1 MRLEID
7 GRAVEVTARPGQCL
21 RTLLREAGELAVK
34 KGCDSGDCGACS
46 VLLDGEPVHSCL
58 IPAHRADGHH
68 VTTAA
73 GLGDADGSNQVQR
86 GFLEHAGFQCGFC
99 TAGMVV
105 TATGLVAARAAE
117 SRPAYVPGAAI
128 ETGPASP
135 GQAAVGAEGL
145 GSTAAAEGTGSTAAA
160 ERPDSTAAEGAG
172 QPAVP
177 DLGAEGHSS
186 QVLASAVADAELAE
200 LLKGNLCRCTG
211 YRAIA
216 DSCASLWT
224 TPTTTNATPD
234 PSGLAAAAR
243 RNTPRPRQGSGT
255 THPEHGSAPDDGA
268 GSPTRSSESADPAA
282 AAPGD
287 TRPRGRGMVSRN
299 PTPDSEADGDAA
311 RGGAAG
317 SVQSSGKPTETPRP
331 SMGTAGAGGPVENP
345 ASVAGPGADSYSEGE
360 PEQTTVSVG
369 DGPAV
374 GETALA
380 TAEARVEAGHGIGQ
394 VGDGVRAPAGP
405 QIVRGAEPFTLDVV
419 PGAGQQEPP
428 VAPWHLAVLTSPHP
442 HARIVSIDTAAAQN
456 VPGVRAV
463 FTHTNAPTI
472 AFSTARHELREDDPD
487 DTFVLDRTVR
497 FAGQRV
503 AAVVGDTV
511 AAARAGVRALRIEYQ
526 VLPAVFDPAEALADA
541 APKLHADKRTARI
554 ADPDRNVVAEIH
566 GGVGEFDVAVAQ
578 SAEVVRGVWHS
589 PRVQHVH
596 LETHG
601 GVGWLDDAGR
611 LVIRSSTQVPFLVRD
626 ELCHVF
632 GLERDRV
639 RVFAAR
645 VGGGFGA
652 KQEMLA
658 EDLIALA
665 VLRTGHPVQYEFTR
679 TDEFTS
685 ATCRHPMR
693 VEVTAAADASGVL
706 TALGVDVLADAGAYG
721 NHSAGVLFHAVGES
735 VAVYRC
741 ANKRVDA
748 KALYTN
754 NVPSGAFRGYGL
766 GQVIFGVE
774 SAIDELARRLG
785 IDPFEFR
792 RRNVVVPGDRFTGA
806 EVDESDLTFGSYG
819 LDQCLD
825 TAQRALRRGNGATA
839 PGPDWR
845 VGEGMAVAMIATVPP
860 RGHHADATAALCAD
874 GGYEIGVGTAEF
886 GNGTTTVHA
895 QLAATA
901 LATTAE
907 RIRIRQSDTDLVGH
921 DTGAFG
927 STGTMVAGKAT
938 YAAAL
943 ELHAMLLARAA
954 KVSGHPERDCVL
966 EAEGV
971 RCGADL
977 ITPELLLAD
986 GELRAHG
993 THAGTPRS
1001 VSFNVHAFR
1010 VAVRPSTGEVRVLQ
1024 SIQVADAG
1032 TVVNPVQLRGQVEG
1046 GVAQAIG
1053 TALYE
1058 DMRTDH
1064 GVVTTRTL
1072 RHYHIPQV
1080 ADLPRTEVYFA
1091 ETTDELGP
1099 LGAKSMSES
1108 PYNPVAP
1115 ALANAIRDAVGARP
1129 DRLPMTADRVW
1140 RLIQEGAAG

>member
-1 MRLEID
+1 MRLDID

-21 RTLLREAGELAVK
+21 RTLLREHGELAVK

-58 IPAHRADGHH
+58 IPAHRAADRA

-73 GLGDADGSNQVQR
+73 GLGDVDTPNPVQR
-86 GFLEHAGFQCGFC
+86 SFVENAAFQCGFC

-105 TATGLVAARAAE
+105 TASGLAAAR
-117 SRPAYVPGAAI
+117 SGTTVDNFPA
-128 ETGPASP
+128 
-135 GQAAVGAEGL
+135 Q
-145 GSTAAAEGTGSTAAA
+145 
-160 ERPDSTAAEGAG
+160 
-172 QPAVP
+172 
-177 DLGAEGHSS
+177 
-186 QVLASAVADAELAE
+186 AVADAERAE
-200 LLKGNLCRCTG
+200 LMKGNLCRCTG

-216 DSCASLWT
+216 DALAAPCASLCT
-224 TPTTTNATPD
+224 TAEDDSSHRRAEESSSLCTGKVHREATAD
-234 PSGLAAAAR
+234 R
-243 RNTPRPRQGSGT
+243 F
-255 THPEHGSAPDDGA
+255 DD
-268 GSPTRSSESADPAA
+268 SSS
-282 AAPGD
+282 
-287 TRPRGRGMVSRN
+287 
-299 PTPDSEADGDAA
+299 AA
-311 RGGAAG
+311 RGLADEVSKRAGMESSGAAPVPAMRRDDDPSEPSADAG
-317 SVQSSGKPTETPRP
+317 VRPESDEVPR
-331 SMGTAGAGGPVENP
+331 SDVPVD
-345 ASVAGPGADSYSEGE
+345 AAGPAAESYVTHGHPGRLAGE
-360 PEQTTVSVG
+360 VTTVSAEKGPDVG
-369 DGPAV
+369 ASAV
-374 GETALA
+374 T
-380 TAEARVEAGHGIGQ
+380 
-394 VGDGVRAPAGP
+394 GVRARVGGVMRRKYRAGQIGDAVGAPAGAR
-405 QIVRGAEPFTLDVV
+405 IVRGGEPFTMDVT
-419 PGAGQQEPP
+419 PGAGDRMPP
-428 VAPWHLAVLTSPHP
+428 VAPWHLAVLTSPHA
-442 HARIVSIDTAAAQN
+442 HARIVSIDAAAARA
-456 VPGVRAV
+456 VPGVHRV
-463 FTHTNAPTI
+463 LTHVDGPRT

-487 DTFVLDRTVR
+487 DTFVLDDTVR
-497 FAGQRV
+497 FVGQRV
-503 AAVVGDTV
+503 AAVVGETLH
-511 AAARAGVRALRIEYQ
+511 AARAGVRALRVEYE
-526 VLPAVFDPAEALADA
+526 VLPAVFEPEAALADG
-541 APKLHADKRTARI
+541 APLLHADKPDSARI
-554 ADPDRNVVAEIH
+554 ADAGRNLIAEIH
-566 GGVGEFDVAVAQ
+566 GGVGDFDAGIAR
-578 SAEVVRGVWHS
+578 AAKVVSGVWSS

-601 GVGWLDDAGR
+601 GIGWLDDAGR
-611 LVIRSSTQVPFLVRD
+611 LVLRTSTQVPFLVRD
-626 ELCHVF
+626 ELCHLF
-632 GLERDRV
+632 GLDRDRV
-639 RVFAAR
+639 RVFATR

-665 VLRTGHPVQYEFTR
+665 VLRTGHPVHYEFTR

-693 VEVTAAADASGVL
+693 VAVTAAADAAGIL
-706 TALGVDVLADAGAYG
+706 TALSVDVLADAGAYG
-721 NHSAGVLFHAVGES
+721 NHSAGVMFHSVGES

-741 ANKRVDA
+741 PNKRVDA
-748 KALYTN
+748 QAVYTN

-774 SAIDELARRLG
+774 SAIDELARELG
-785 IDPFEFR
+785 VDPFEFR

-806 EVDESDLTFGSYG
+806 EDDESDLTFGSYG

-825 TAQRALRRGNGATA
+825 TAQRALRRGNGVAA

-860 RGHHADATAALCAD
+860 RGHHADATASLLPD
-874 GGYEIGVGTAEF
+874 GRYEIGVGTAEF

-901 LATTAE
+901 LATVAE
-907 RIRIRQSDTDLVGH
+907 RIVIRQSDTDVVGH

-927 STGTMVAGKAT
+927 STGTMVAGKAS

-954 KVSGHPERDCVL
+954 KVSGHPERDCLL
-966 EAEGV
+966 EAGGV
-971 RCGADL
+971 RCGDEL
-977 ITPELLLAD
+977 ITAAQLLAD
-986 GELRAHG
+986 GELVAHG

-1010 VAVRPSTGEVRVLQ
+1010 VAVQPSTGAVRITQ

-1032 TVVNPVQLRGQVEG
+1032 TVLNPVQLRGQVEG
-1046 GVAQAIG
+1046 GVAQALG

-1058 DMRTDH
+1058 DMRTEA

-1072 RHYHIPQV
+1072 RHYHIPQF

-1091 ETTDELGP
+1091 ETSDELGP

-1115 ALANAIRDAVGARP
+1115 ALANAIRDAVGVRP

-1140 RLIQEGAAG
+1140 RAVKEGTAG

>member
-1 MRLEID
+1 MRLEVD
-7 GRAVEVTARPGQCL
+7 GRAVDAVARPGQCL
-21 RTLLREAGELAVK
+21 RTLLREQGELAVK

-58 IPAHRADGHH
+58 IPAHRATGRS

-73 GLGDADGSNQVQR
+73 GLAAEGPNAVQR
-86 GFLEHAGFQCGFC
+86 NVVEHAGFQCGFC
-99 TAGMVV
+99 TAGLVV
-105 TATGLVAARAAE
+105 TATGLAAAR
-117 SRPAYVPGAAI
+117 S
-128 ETGPASP
+128 
-135 GQAAVGAEGL
+135 
-145 GSTAAAEGTGSTAAA
+145 
-160 ERPDSTAAEGAG
+160 AG
-172 QPAVP
+172 
-177 DLGAEGHSS
+177 
-186 QVLASAVADAELAE
+186 ADARTAPSSAEAVTDLERAE

-216 DSCASLWT
+216 DALSPPCASVCTPDT
-224 TPTTTNATPD
+224 TP
-234 PSGLAAAAR
+234 G
-243 RNTPRPRQGSGT
+243 Q
-255 THPEHGSAPDDGA
+255 
-268 GSPTRSSESADPAA
+268 
-282 AAPGD
+282 
-287 TRPRGRGMVSRN
+287 
-299 PTPDSEADGDAA
+299 
-311 RGGAAG
+311 
-317 SVQSSGKPTETPRP
+317 
-331 SMGTAGAGGPVENP
+331 
-345 ASVAGPGADSYSEGE
+345 
-360 PEQTTVSVG
+360 
-369 DGPAV
+369 
-374 GETALA
+374 
-380 TAEARVEAGHGIGQ
+380 AGH
-394 VGDGVRAPAGP
+394 GVRAPAGER
-405 QIVRGAEPFTLDVV
+405 IVRGGEAYTLDVV
-419 PGAGQQEPP
+419 PGAGEQDPP
-428 VAPWHLAVLTSPHP
+428 VEPWHVAVLSSPHA
-442 HARIVSIDTAAAQN
+442 HARIVSIEDDAARA

-463 FTHTNAPTI
+463 LTFADAPAT
-472 AFSTARHELREDDPD
+472 AFSTARHELRTDDPD

-497 FAGQRV
+497 FVGQRV
-503 AAVVGDTV
+503 AAVVGETLD
-511 AAARAGVRALRIEYQ
+511 AARAGVRALRVEYE
-526 VLPAVFDPAEALADA
+526 VLPAVFEPAEALADD
-541 APKLHADKRTARI
+541 APKLHADKPESARI
-554 ADPDRNVVAEIH
+554 ADPCRNLIAEIH
-566 GGVGEFDVAVAQ
+566 GGVGDVDRAI
-578 SAEVVRGVWHS
+578 AEAAKVVRGVWHS

-601 GVGWLDDAGR
+601 GIGWLDDAGR
-611 LVIRSSTQVPFLVRD
+611 LVLRSSTQVPFLVRD

-632 GLERDRV
+632 GLARDRV
-639 RVFAAR
+639 RVFATR

-693 VEVTAAADASGVL
+693 VAVTAAADDAGLL
-706 TALGVDVLADAGAYG
+706 TALAVDVLSDAGAYG
-721 NHSAGVLFHAVGES
+721 NHSAGVMFHSVGES

-741 ANKRVDA
+741 PNKRVDA
-748 KALYTN
+748 QAVYTN
-754 NVPSGAFRGYGL
+754 NIPSGAFRGYGL

-774 SAIDELARRLG
+774 SAIDELARELG

-825 TAQRALRRGNGATA
+825 IAQRALRRGNGTAA

-860 RGHHADATAALCAD
+860 RGHHADATARLLAD
-874 GGYEIGVGTAEF
+874 GRYEIGTGTAEF

-907 RIRIRQSDTDLVGH
+907 RIVIRQSDTDVVGH

-927 STGTMVAGKAT
+927 STGTMVAGKAS

-943 ELHAMLLARAA
+943 ELRAMLLARAA
-954 KVSGHPERDCVL
+954 KVSGHPERECVL
-966 EAEGV
+966 EDGGV
-971 RCGADL
+971 RCGDDL
-977 ITPELLLAD
+977 LTATRLLAD
-986 GELRAHG
+986 GDLIAHG

-1010 VAVRPSTGEVRVLQ
+1010 VAVQPTTGIVRILQ

-1032 TVVNPVQLRGQVEG
+1032 TVLNPVQLRGQVEG
-1046 GVAQAIG
+1046 GVAQALG

-1058 DMRTDH
+1058 DMRTDR

-1072 RHYHIPQV
+1072 RHYHIPQF

-1091 ETTDELGP
+1091 ETSDALGP

-1140 RLIQEGAAG
+1140 RLVEEGTAG

>member
-1 MRLEID
+1 MKLGID
-7 GRAVEVTARPGQCL
+7 GRVVEVTPRPGQCL
-21 RTLLREAGELAVK
+21 RTLLREHGTLAVK

-58 IPAHRADGHH
+58 IPAHRAADRA

-73 GLGDADGSNQVQR
+73 GLSEADDPNPVQR
-86 GFLEHAGFQCGFC
+86 SFVENAGFQCGFC

-105 TATGLVAARAAE
+105 TASGLAAARPDTAVDNL
-117 SRPAYVPGAAI
+117 PAQEV
-128 ETGPASP
+128 TD
-135 GQAAVGAEGL
+135 
-145 GSTAAAEGTGSTAAA
+145 A
-160 ERPDSTAAEGAG
+160 ER
-172 QPAVP
+172 
-177 DLGAEGHSS
+177 
-186 QVLASAVADAELAE
+186 AE

-216 DSCASLWT
+216 DALSTPCASLC
-224 TPTTTNATPD
+224 TTTEA
-234 PSGLAAAAR
+234 SC
-243 RNTPRPRQGSGT
+243 GT
-255 THPEHGSAPDDGA
+255 TRSDVGDGEVIVDDLSTTTATAPVRSVEVGSATARSVEPASASTAEDARSA
-268 GSPTRSSESADPAA
+268 GDTMTGSTRSVVASG
-282 AAPGD
+282 PG
-287 TRPRGRGMVSRN
+287 V
-299 PTPDSEADGDAA
+299 
-311 RGGAAG
+311 
-317 SVQSSGKPTETPRP
+317 
-331 SMGTAGAGGPVENP
+331 AGGRLP
-345 ASVAGPGADSYSEGE
+345 EGV
-360 PEQTTVSVG
+360 TTVSAESVVAE
-369 DGPAV
+369 GPGVDSYVAGERLV
-374 GETALA
+374 GEVT
-380 TAEARVEAGHGIGQ
+380 TVSAEEGPEVGPDAVSGAQARVGGVMRRKYRAGQI
-394 VGDGVRAPAGP
+394 GDGVRAPAGAR
-405 QIVRGAEPFTLDVV
+405 IVRGAEAFTMDVV
-419 PGAGQQEPP
+419 AGAGDRMPP
-428 VAPWHLAVLTSPHP
+428 IAPWHLAVLTSPHA
-442 HARIVSIDTAAAQN
+442 HARIVSIDAVAARA
-456 VPGVRAV
+456 VPGVHIV
-463 FTHTNAPTI
+463 LTHVDGPRT

-497 FAGQRV
+497 FVGQRV
-503 AAVVGDTV
+503 AAVVGETLD
-511 AAARAGVRALRIEYQ
+511 AARAGVRALRVEYE
-526 VLPAVFDPAEALADA
+526 VLPAVFEPEAALAED
-541 APKLHADKRTARI
+541 APKLHADKPDSARI
-554 ADPDRNVVAEIH
+554 ADAQRNLIAEIH
-566 GGVGEFDVAVAQ
+566 GGVGDFDAGVAA
-578 SAEVVRGVWHS
+578 AAKVVSGVWNS

-601 GVGWLDDAGR
+601 GIGWLDDAGR
-611 LVIRSSTQVPFLVRD
+611 LVVRSSSQVPFLVRD

-632 GLERDRV
+632 GLDRDRV
-639 RVFAAR
+639 RVFATR

-693 VEVTAAADASGVL
+693 VAVTAAADAAGLL
-706 TALGVDVLADAGAYG
+706 TALSVDVLADAGAYG
-721 NHSAGVLFHAVGES
+721 NHSAGVMFHSVGES

-748 KALYTN
+748 QSVYTN
-754 NVPSGAFRGYGL
+754 NIPSGAFRGYGL

-774 SAIDELARRLG
+774 SAIDELARELG

-792 RRNVVVPGDRFTGA
+792 RRNVVIPGDQFTGA
-806 EVDESDLTFGSYG
+806 EIDESDLTFGSYG

-825 TAQRALRRGNGATA
+825 TAQQALRRGNGVTA
-839 PGPDWR
+839 PAPDWR

-860 RGHHADATAALCAD
+860 RGHHADATARLLPD
-874 GGYEIGVGTAEF
+874 GRYEIGVGTAEF

-901 LATTAE
+901 LATAAE
-907 RIRIRQSDTDLVGH
+907 RIVIRQSDTDVVGH

-927 STGTMVAGKAT
+927 STGTMVAGKAS

-966 EAEGV
+966 EAGGV
-971 RCGADL
+971 RCGDEL
-977 ITPELLLAD
+977 ITAAQLLAD
-986 GELRAHG
+986 GELVAHG

-1010 VAVRPSTGEVRVLQ
+1010 VAVQPSTGAVRILQ

-1032 TVVNPVQLRGQVEG
+1032 TVLNPVQLRGQVEG

-1058 DMRTDH
+1058 DMRSDN
-1064 GVVTTRTL
+1064 GVVTTKTL
-1072 RHYHIPQV
+1072 RHYHIPQF

-1091 ETTDELGP
+1091 ETSDELGP

-1140 RLIQEGAAG
+1140 RSIQEGTAG

>member
-1 MRLEID
+1 MRLDIN
-7 GRAVEVTARPGQCL
+7 GHAAEVTARPGQCL
-21 RTLLREAGELAVK
+21 RTLLREHGELAVK

-58 IPAHRADGHH
+58 IPAHRAADRA

-73 GLGDADGSNQVQR
+73 GLSDADSPSPVQR
-86 GFLEHAGFQCGFC
+86 SFVENAGFQCGFC

-105 TATGLVAARAAE
+105 TASGLAAARPDTAVDNL
-117 SRPAYVPGAAI
+117 PAH
-128 ETGPASP
+128 
-135 GQAAVGAEGL
+135 AV
-145 GSTAAAEGTGSTAAA
+145 TDA
-160 ERPDSTAAEGAG
+160 ER
-172 QPAVP
+172 
-177 DLGAEGHSS
+177 
-186 QVLASAVADAELAE
+186 AELM
-200 LLKGNLCRCTG
+200 KGNLCRCTG

-216 DSCASLWT
+216 DALAAPCASLC
-224 TPTTTNATPD
+224 TTTESDSTPHR
-234 PSGLAAAAR
+234 SE
-243 RNTPRPRQGSGT
+243 GSGSLCT
-255 THPEHGSAPDDGA
+255 GCEPTAGDSSSDTPSVGDEVARSA
-268 GSPTRSSESADPAA
+268 ES
-282 AAPGD
+282 
-287 TRPRGRGMVSRN
+287 VS
-299 PTPDSEADGDAA
+299 
-311 RGGAAG
+311 AAG
-317 SVQSSGKPTETPRP
+317 PAVESYVTHGHPGRL
-331 SMGTAGAGGPVENP
+331 AGEV
-345 ASVAGPGADSYSEGE
+345 
-360 PEQTTVSVG
+360 TTVSAEE
-369 DGPAV
+369 GPEVSVAAV
-374 GETALA
+374 LA
-380 TAEARVEAGHGIGQ
+380 AEARVGGVMRRKYRAGQI
-394 VGDGVRAPAGP
+394 GDGVRAPAGAR
-405 QIVRGAEPFTLDVV
+405 IVRGGEAFTMDVV
-419 PGAGQQEPP
+419 PGEGEQMPP
-428 VAPWHLAVLTSPHP
+428 VAPWHLAVLASPHA
-442 HARIVSIDTAAAQN
+442 HARIVSIDVAAAQA
-456 VPGVRAV
+456 VPGVRV
-463 FTHTNAPTI
+463 VLTHVDGPQT

-497 FAGQRV
+497 FVGQRV
-503 AAVVGDTV
+503 AAVVGETV
-511 AAARAGVRALRIEYQ
+511 AAARAGVRAIQVEYE
-526 VLPAVFDPAEALADA
+526 VLPAVFAPDDALADD
-541 APKLHADKRTARI
+541 APKLHADKPESARI
-554 ADPDRNVVAEIH
+554 ADAERNLIAEIH
-566 GGVGEFDVAVAQ
+566 GGVGDFDTGIEQAAK
-578 SAEVVRGVWHS
+578 VVSGVWNS

-601 GVGWLDDAGR
+601 GIGWLDDAGR
-611 LVIRSSTQVPFLVRD
+611 LVVRSSTQVPFLVRD

-632 GLERDRV
+632 GLDRDRV
-639 RVFAAR
+639 RVFATR

-693 VEVTAAADASGVL
+693 VAVTAAADAAGIL
-706 TALGVDVLADAGAYG
+706 TALSVDVLADAGAYG
-721 NHSAGVLFHAVGES
+721 NHSAGVMFHSVGES

-741 ANKRVDA
+741 PNKRIDA
-748 KALYTN
+748 QAVYTN
-754 NVPSGAFRGYGL
+754 NIPSGAFRGYGL

-774 SAIDELARRLG
+774 SAIDELARELG

-792 RRNVVVPGDRFTGA
+792 RRNVVIPGDQFTGA

-825 TAQRALRRGNGATA
+825 TAQQALRRGNGVAA
-839 PGPDWR
+839 PGPEWQ

-860 RGHHADATAALCAD
+860 RGHHADATAGLLPD
-874 GGYEIGVGTAEF
+874 GRYEIGVGTAEF

-901 LATTAE
+901 LATAAE
-907 RIRIRQSDTDLVGH
+907 RIVIRQSDTDVVGH

-927 STGTMVAGKAT
+927 STGTMVAGKAS

-966 EAEGV
+966 EMGGV
-971 RCGADL
+971 RCGAEL
-977 ITPELLLAD
+977 ITAARLLAD
-986 GELRAHG
+986 GELIAHG

-1010 VAVRPSTGEVRVLQ
+1010 VAVQPSTGAVRILQ

-1032 TVVNPVQLRGQVEG
+1032 TVLNPVQLRGQVEG
-1046 GVAQAIG
+1046 GVAQALG

-1058 DMRTDH
+1058 DMRSED
-1064 GVVTTRTL
+1064 GVVTTKTL
-1072 RHYHIPQV
+1072 RHYHIPQF

-1091 ETTDELGP
+1091 ETSDELGP

-1129 DRLPMTADRVW
+1129 YRLPMTADRVW
-1140 RLIQEGAAG
+1140 RTIQEGTVG

>member
-1 MRLEID
+1 MRLEVD
-7 GRAVEVTARPGQCL
+7 GRAVEAPARPGQCL
-21 RTLLREAGELAVK
+21 RTLLREQGELAVK

-58 IPAHRADGHH
+58 IPAHRAANRT

-73 GLGDADGSNQVQR
+73 GLSDADGPNPVQR
-86 GFLEHAGFQCGFC
+86 SFVERAGFQCGFC

-105 TATGLVAARAAE
+105 TATGLAAARSAPVSGDSPSPAE
-117 SRPAYVPGAAI
+117 SGHA
-128 ETGPASP
+128 ETADTEPLSAE
-135 GQAAVGAEGL
+135 AV
-145 GSTAAAEGTGSTAAA
+145 TDT
-160 ERPDSTAAEGAG
+160 ER
-172 QPAVP
+172 
-177 DLGAEGHSS
+177 
-186 QVLASAVADAELAE
+186 AE

-216 DSCASLWT
+216 DALTTGCAPLCT
-224 TPTTTNATPD
+224 TAGPAD
-234 PSGLAAAAR
+234 S
-243 RNTPRPRQGSGT
+243 PRT
-255 THPEHGSAPDDGA
+255 GA
-268 GSPTRSSESADPAA
+268 GLTGPSADDAN
-282 AAPGD
+282 
-287 TRPRGRGMVSRN
+287 GRFAGEETVLPVS
-299 PTPDSEADGDAA
+299 SQVDAVT
-311 RGGAAG
+311 GAA
-317 SVQSSGKPTETPRP
+317 VV
-331 SMGTAGAGGPVENP
+331 A
-345 ASVAGPGADSYSEGE
+345 AGPAVDSYVGASRERE
-360 PEQTTVSVG
+360 STTVSAAE
-369 DGPAV
+369 GPDV
-374 GETALA
+374 GETAAHAVEARMGGYGSGLA
-380 TAEARVEAGHGIGQ
+380 SDVQASPARPESGTGAAAGAGAEAGARTEVGAGPEAGPAVNAEVGGVQRGRPRAGQ
-394 VGDGVRAPAGP
+394 VGYGVRAPGAER
-405 QIVRGAEPFTLDVV
+405 IVRGGEAFTLDVV
-419 PGAGQQEPP
+419 PGSGEQAPP
-428 VAPWHLAVLTSPHP
+428 VAPWHLAVLASPHP
-442 HARIVSIDTAAAQN
+442 HARIVAIDVAAAAA

-463 FTHTNAPTI
+463 LTHGDAPAT
-472 AFSTARHELREDDPD
+472 AFSTARHELRADDPD
-487 DTFVLDRTVR
+487 DTFVLDSTVR

-503 AAVVGDTV
+503 AAVVGETLD
-511 AAARAGVRALRIEYQ
+511 AARAGVRALGVEYE
-526 VLPAVFDPAEALADA
+526 VLPAVFEPDAALAED
-541 APKLHADKRTARI
+541 APKLHADKPDSARI
-554 ADPDRNVVAEIH
+554 ADRDRNLIAEIH
-566 GGVGEFDVAVAQ
+566 GGVGDVDAGIAT
-578 SAEVVRGVWHS
+578 AAKVVRGVWHS

-601 GVGWLDDAGR
+601 GIGWLDDAGR
-611 LVIRSSTQVPFLVRD
+611 LVVRSSTQVPFLVRD
-626 ELCHVF
+626 ELCHLF
-632 GLERDRV
+632 GLGRDRV
-639 RVFAAR
+639 RVFATR

-693 VEVTAAADASGVL
+693 VAVTAAADADGLL
-706 TALGVDVLADAGAYG
+706 TALAVDVLADAGAYG
-721 NHSAGVLFHAVGES
+721 NHSAGVLFHSVGES

-741 ANKRVDA
+741 PNKRVDA
-748 KALYTN
+748 QAVYTN

-774 SAIDELARRLG
+774 SAIDELARELG

-792 RRNVVVPGDRFTGA
+792 RRNVVIPGDEFTAA

-825 TAQRALRRGNGATA
+825 TAQQALRRGNGVAL
-839 PGPDWR
+839 PGPDWQ

-860 RGHHADATAALCAD
+860 RGHHADATARVLVD
-874 GGYEIGVGTAEF
+874 GRYEIGVGTAEF

-901 LATTAE
+901 LATTAD
-907 RIRIRQSDTDLVGH
+907 RIVIRQSDTDVVGH

-927 STGTMVAGKAT
+927 STGTMVAGKAS

-954 KVSGHPERDCVL
+954 KVSGHPERECVL
-966 EAEGV
+966 EAGGV
-971 RCGADL
+971 RCGDDL
-977 ITPELLLAD
+977 LTAAQLLAD
-986 GELRAHG
+986 GPLVAHG

-1010 VAVRPSTGEVRVLQ
+1010 VAVRPSTGAVRILQ

-1032 TVVNPVQLRGQVEG
+1032 TVVNPVQLRGQIEG

-1058 DMRTDH
+1058 DMRTDQ

-1072 RHYHIPQV
+1072 RHYHLPQF
-1080 ADLPRTEVYFA
+1080 ADVPRTEVHFA
-1091 ETTDELGP
+1091 ETSDELGP

-1140 RLIQEGAAG
+1140 RAVKEGTAG

>member
-1 MRLEID
+1 MRLDID

-21 RTLLREAGELAVK
+21 RTLLREHGELAVK

-58 IPAHRADGHH
+58 IPAHRAADRA

-73 GLGDADGSNQVQR
+73 GLGDADGSNPVQR
-86 GFLEHAGFQCGFC
+86 SFVEHAGFQCGFC

-105 TATGLVAARAAE
+105 TASGLAAAR
-117 SRPAYVPGAAI
+117 PG
-128 ETGPASP
+128 T
-135 GQAAVGAEGL
+135 AV
-145 GSTAAAEGTGSTAAA
+145 
-160 ERPDSTAAEGAG
+160 DN
-172 QPAVP
+172 
-177 DLGAEGHSS
+177 
-186 QVLASAVADAELAE
+186 SAVQATTDAEHAE

-216 DSCASLWT
+216 DALATPCASLCT
-224 TPTTTNATPD
+224 TSEAPRAGQSRGDAENVIDADAASGGRLIIDDLSTTTTTGADTDPNAD
-234 PSGLAAAAR
+234 
-243 RNTPRPRQGSGT
+243 
-255 THPEHGSAPDDGA
+255 
-268 GSPTRSSESADPAA
+268 ESADGESMTEGPTERAKQRPFDDTARAA
-282 AAPGD
+282 RSEGARPGD
-287 TRPRGRGMVSRN
+287 DLT
-299 PTPDSEADGDAA
+299 
-311 RGGAAG
+311 G
-317 SVQSSGKPTETPRP
+317 SV
-331 SMGTAGAGGPVENP
+331 
-345 ASVAGPGADSYSEGE
+345 VAEGPGVESYVTGGRSADEV
-360 PEQTTVSVG
+360 TTVSAAQGPDVG
-369 DGPAV
+369 ASAV
-374 GETALA
+374 SVVA
-380 TAEARVEAGHGIGQ
+380 ARVGGVMRRKYRPGQ
-394 VGDGVRAPAGP
+394 IGDGVGAPAGAR
-405 QIVRGAEPFTLDVV
+405 IVQGGEAFTMDVV
-419 PGAGQQEPP
+419 PGTGEQMPP
-428 VAPWHLAVLTSPHP
+428 VAPWHLAVLASPHA
-442 HARIVSIDTAAAQN
+442 HARIVSIDVAAARA
-456 VPGVRAV
+456 VPGVHTV
-463 FTHTNAPTI
+463 LTHVDGPRT

-487 DTFVLDRTVR
+487 DTFVLDSTVR

-503 AAVVGDTV
+503 AAVVGETLD
-511 AAARAGVRALRIEYQ
+511 AARAGVRALHVEYE
-526 VLPAVFDPAEALADA
+526 VLPAVFEPEAAMADG
-541 APKLHADKRTARI
+541 APLLHADKPDSARI
-554 ADPDRNVVAEIH
+554 ADARRNLIAEIH
-566 GGVGEFDVAVAQ
+566 GGVGDVEAGIAQ
-578 SAEVVRGVWHS
+578 AAKVVSGVWNS

-601 GVGWLDDAGR
+601 GIGWLDDAGR
-611 LVIRSSTQVPFLVRD
+611 LVVRSSTQVPFLVRD
-626 ELCHVF
+626 ELCHLF
-632 GLERDRV
+632 GLDRDRV
-639 RVFAAR
+639 RVFATR

-658 EDLIALA
+658 EDLISLA

-693 VEVTAAADASGVL
+693 VAVTAAADAAGIL
-706 TALGVDVLADAGAYG
+706 TALSVDVLADAGAYG
-721 NHSAGVLFHAVGES
+721 NHSAGVMFHSVGES

-741 ANKRVDA
+741 PNKRVDA
-748 KALYTN
+748 QAVYTN

-774 SAIDELARRLG
+774 SAIDELARALG
-785 IDPFEFR
+785 VDPFEFR
-792 RRNVVVPGDRFTGA
+792 RRNVVIPGDRFTAA
-806 EVDESDLTFGSYG
+806 EIDESDLTFGSYG

-825 TAQRALRRGNGATA
+825 TAQRALLRGNGVAA
-839 PGPDWR
+839 PGPDWQ

-860 RGHHADATAALCAD
+860 RGHHADATATLLPD
-874 GGYEIGVGTAEF
+874 GRYEIGVGTAEF

-901 LATTAE
+901 LATAAE
-907 RIRIRQSDTDLVGH
+907 RIVIRQSDTDVVGH

-927 STGTMVAGKAT
+927 STGTMVAGKAS

-954 KVSGHPERDCVL
+954 KVSGHPERDCLL
-966 EAEGV
+966 EAGGV
-971 RCGADL
+971 RCGDEL
-977 ITPELLLAD
+977 ITAARLLAD
-986 GELRAHG
+986 GELVAHG

-1010 VAVRPSTGEVRVLQ
+1010 VAVRPSTGAVRILQ
-1024 SIQVADAG
+1024 SVQVADAG

-1058 DMRTDH
+1058 DMRSEA

-1072 RHYHIPQV
+1072 RHYHIPQF

-1091 ETTDELGP
+1091 ETSDELGP

-1115 ALANAIRDAVGARP
+1115 ALANAIRDAVGVRP
-1129 DRLPMTADRVW
+1129 YRLPMTADRVW
-1140 RLIQEGAAG
+1140 RAVKEGTAG

>member
-1 MRLEID
+1 MRLDID

-21 RTLLREAGELAVK
+21 RTLLREHGELAVK

-58 IPAHRADGHH
+58 IPAHRAADRA

-73 GLGDADGSNQVQR
+73 GLGDTDGPNPVQR
-86 GFLEHAGFQCGFC
+86 SFVDNAGFQCGFC

-105 TATGLVAARAAE
+105 TASGL
-117 SRPAYVPGAAI
+117 
-128 ETGPASP
+128 
-135 GQAAVGAEGL
+135 AAVRSGT
-145 GSTAAAEGTGSTAAA
+145 SVDNSAAPAITDA
-160 ERPDSTAAEGAG
+160 ER
-172 QPAVP
+172 
-177 DLGAEGHSS
+177 
-186 QVLASAVADAELAE
+186 AE

-216 DSCASLWT
+216 DAVAASCAALC
-224 TPTTTNATPD
+224 TNTESDSAQRR
-234 PSGLAAAAR
+234 SGE
-243 RNTPRPRQGSGT
+243 SGT
-255 THPEHGSAPDDGA
+255 LCTGKAGRESTAGRSAH
-268 GSPTRSSESADPAA
+268 S
-282 AAPGD
+282 PGD
-287 TRPRGRGMVSRN
+287 DVRP
-299 PTPDSEADGDAA
+299 PGDEQA
-311 RGGAAG
+311 R
-317 SVQSSGKPTETPRP
+317 S
-331 SMGTAGAGGPVENP
+331 
-345 ASVAGPGADSYSEGE
+345 AGPIVAQGPGVESYVGGHLAGE
-360 PEQTTVSVG
+360 VTTVSAEEGPQVG
-369 DGPAV
+369 VSAV
-374 GETALA
+374 SAVQ
-380 TAEARVEAGHGIGQ
+380 ARVGGVMRRKYRPGQ
-394 VGDGVRAPAGP
+394 IGDGVGAPAGAR
-405 QIVRGAEPFTLDVV
+405 IVRGGEAFTMDVV
-419 PGAGQQEPP
+419 PGAGEQMPP
-428 VAPWHLAVLTSPHP
+428 VAPWHLAVLASPHA
-442 HARIVSIDTAAAQN
+442 HARIVSVDVAAARA
-456 VPGVRAV
+456 VPGVHTV
-463 FTHTNAPTI
+463 LTHVDGPRTP
-472 AFSTARHELREDDPD
+472 FSTARHELREDDPD
-487 DTFVLDRTVR
+487 DTFVLDSTVR

-503 AAVVGDTV
+503 AAVVGETLD
-511 AAARAGVRALRIEYQ
+511 AARAGVRALRVEYE
-526 VLPAVFDPAEALADA
+526 VLPAVFEPEAALADG
-541 APKLHADKRTARI
+541 APLLHADKPDSARI
-554 ADPDRNVVAEIH
+554 ADAQRNLIAEIH
-566 GGVGEFDVAVAQ
+566 GGVGDFDAGIEHA
-578 SAEVVRGVWHS
+578 AKVVSGVWNS

-601 GVGWLDDAGR
+601 GIGWLDDAGR
-611 LVIRSSTQVPFLVRD
+611 LVVRSSTQVPFLVRD
-626 ELCHVF
+626 ELCHLY
-632 GLERDRV
+632 GLDRDRV
-639 RVFAAR
+639 RVFATR

-665 VLRTGHPVQYEFTR
+665 VLRTGHPVHYEFTR

-693 VEVTAAADASGVL
+693 VAVTAAADAAGVL
-706 TALGVDVLADAGAYG
+706 TALSVDVLADAGAYG
-721 NHSAGVLFHAVGES
+721 NHSAGVMFHSVGES

-741 ANKRVDA
+741 PNKRVDA
-748 KALYTN
+748 QAVYTN

-774 SAIDELARRLG
+774 SAIDELARELG

-792 RRNVVVPGDRFTGA
+792 RRNVVIPGDQFTAA
-806 EVDESDLTFGSYG
+806 EIDESDLTFGSYG

-825 TAQRALRRGNGATA
+825 TAQQALRRGNGVAA
-839 PGPDWR
+839 PGPHWQ

-860 RGHHADATAALCAD
+860 RGHHADATASLLSD
-874 GGYEIGVGTAEF
+874 GRYEIGVGTAEF

-901 LATTAE
+901 LATAAE
-907 RIRIRQSDTDLVGH
+907 RIVIRQSDTDVVGH

-927 STGTMVAGKAT
+927 STGTMVAGKAS

-954 KVSGHPERDCVL
+954 KVSGHPERDCLL
-966 EAEGV
+966 EAGGV
-971 RCGADL
+971 RCGDEL
-977 ITPELLLAD
+977 ITAAQLLAD
-986 GELRAHG
+986 GALLAHG

-1010 VAVRPSTGEVRVLQ
+1010 VAVQPSTGAVRILQ
-1024 SIQVADAG
+1024 SVQVADAG
-1032 TVVNPVQLRGQVEG
+1032 TVLNPVQLRGQVEG

-1058 DMRTDH
+1058 DLRTEA

-1072 RHYHIPQV
+1072 RHYHIPQF

-1091 ETTDELGP
+1091 ETSDELGP

-1115 ALANAIRDAVGARP
+1115 ALANAIRDAVGVRP

-1140 RLIQEGAAG
+1140 RAIKEGTAG

>member
-7 GRAVEVTARPGQCL
+7 GRAVELTPRPGQCL
-21 RTLLREAGELAVK
+21 RTLLRENGELAVK

-58 IPAHRADGHH
+58 IPAHRAADRA

-73 GLGDADGSNQVQR
+73 GLSDADSPSPVQR
-86 GFLEHAGFQCGFC
+86 SFVDNAGFQCGFC

-105 TATGLVAARAAE
+105 TASGLAAARPDTAVDNL
-117 SRPAYVPGAAI
+117 PAH
-128 ETGPASP
+128 
-135 GQAAVGAEGL
+135 AV
-145 GSTAAAEGTGSTAAA
+145 TDA
-160 ERPDSTAAEGAG
+160 ER
-172 QPAVP
+172 
-177 DLGAEGHSS
+177 
-186 QVLASAVADAELAE
+186 AELM
-200 LLKGNLCRCTG
+200 KGNLCRCTG

-216 DSCASLWT
+216 DALAAPCASLC
-224 TPTTTNATPD
+224 TTTE
-234 PSGLAAAAR
+234 AAAASTR
-243 RNTPRPRQGSGT
+243 FAAESSGL
-255 THPEHGSAPDDGA
+255 GAPTAGDDSSSDSPSTADEVAKQAGA
-268 GSPTRSSESADPAA
+268 KSREGSP
-282 AAPGD
+282 
-287 TRPRGRGMVSRN
+287 
-299 PTPDSEADGDAA
+299 
-311 RGGAAG
+311 GGAVR
-317 SVQSSGKPTETPRP
+317 SDDRS
-331 SMGTAGAGGPVENP
+331 AGGHARPGGDGVARSDE
-345 ASVAGPGADSYSEGE
+345 SVSAAGPAVESYVTHGHPGRLAGE
-360 PEQTTVSVG
+360 VTTVSAEE
-369 DGPAV
+369 GPEVSASAV
-374 GETALA
+374 LGV
-380 TAEARVEAGHGIGQ
+380 EARVGGVMRRKYRAGQI
-394 VGDGVRAPAGP
+394 GDGVRAPAGAR
-405 QIVRGAEPFTLDVV
+405 IVRGGEAFTMDVV
-419 PGAGQQEPP
+419 AGAGEQMPP
-428 VAPWHLAVLTSPHP
+428 VAPWQVAVLASPHA
-442 HARIVSIDTAAAQN
+442 HARIVSIDVTAAQA

-463 FTHTNAPTI
+463 LTHVDGPRT

-497 FAGQRV
+497 FVGQRV
-503 AAVVGDTV
+503 AAVVGETLD
-511 AAARAGVRALRIEYQ
+511 AARAGVRELQVEYEL
-526 VLPAVFDPAEALADA
+526 LPAVFEPEDALADE
-541 APKLHADKRTARI
+541 APKLHADKPESSRI
-554 ADPDRNVVAEIH
+554 ADAERNLIAEIH
-566 GGVGEFDVAVAQ
+566 GGVGDFDAGVEQAAK
-578 SAEVVRGVWHS
+578 VVSGVWNS

-601 GVGWLDDAGR
+601 GIGWLDDAGR
-611 LVIRSSTQVPFLVRD
+611 LVVRSSTQVPFLVRD

-632 GLERDRV
+632 GLDRDRV
-639 RVFAAR
+639 RVFATR

-693 VEVTAAADASGVL
+693 VAVTAAADAAGIL
-706 TALGVDVLADAGAYG
+706 TALSVDVLADAGAYG
-721 NHSAGVLFHAVGES
+721 NHSAGVMFHSVGES

-741 ANKRVDA
+741 PNKRVDA
-748 KALYTN
+748 QAVYTN
-754 NVPSGAFRGYGL
+754 NIPSGAFRGYGL

-774 SAIDELARRLG
+774 SAIDELARELG

-792 RRNVVVPGDRFTGA
+792 RRNVVIPGDQFTGA
-806 EVDESDLTFGSYG
+806 EIDESDLTFGSYG

-825 TAQRALRRGNGATA
+825 TAQQALRRGNGVAA
-839 PGPDWR
+839 PGQEWQ

-860 RGHHADATAALCAD
+860 RGHHADATASLLPD
-874 GGYEIGVGTAEF
+874 GRYEIGVGTAEF

-901 LATTAE
+901 LATAAE
-907 RIRIRQSDTDLVGH
+907 RIVIRQSDTDVVGH

-927 STGTMVAGKAT
+927 STGTMVAGKAS

-966 EAEGV
+966 EMGGV
-971 RCGADL
+971 RCGAEL
-977 ITPELLLAD
+977 ITAARLLAD
-986 GELRAHG
+986 GELIAHG

-1010 VAVRPSTGEVRVLQ
+1010 VAVQPSTGAVRILQ

-1032 TVVNPVQLRGQVEG
+1032 TVLNPVQLRGQVEG
-1046 GVAQAIG
+1046 GVAQALG

-1058 DMRTDH
+1058 DMRSAN

-1072 RHYHIPQV
+1072 RHYHIPQF

-1091 ETTDELGP
+1091 ETSDELGP

-1129 DRLPMTADRVW
+1129 YRLPMTADRVW
-1140 RLIQEGAAG
+1140 RTIQEGTAG

>member
-1 MRLEID
+1 MRLDID
-7 GRAVEVTARPGQCL
+7 GRTVDATARPGQCL
-21 RTLLREAGELAVK
+21 RTLLREHGELAVK

-58 IPAHRADGHH
+58 IPAHRAANRA

-73 GLGDADGSNQVQR
+73 GLADADRPNSVQR
-86 GFLEHAGFQCGFC
+86 AIVENAGFQCGFC

-105 TATGLVAARAAE
+105 TASGL
-117 SRPAYVPGAAI
+117 
-128 ETGPASP
+128 
-135 GQAAVGAEGL
+135 AAVAPDTAVDNSTTGAI
-145 GSTAAAEGTGSTAAA
+145 
-160 ERPDSTAAEGAG
+160 
-172 QPAVP
+172 
-177 DLGAEGHSS
+177 
-186 QVLASAVADAELAE
+186 ADAQRAE

-216 DSCASLWT
+216 DALAAPCASLCT
-224 TPTTTNATPD
+224 STGAD
-234 PSGLAAAAR
+234 SAQR
-243 RNTPRPRQGSGT
+243 GS
-255 THPEHGSAPDDGA
+255 E
-268 GSPTRSSESADPAA
+268 ES
-282 AAPGD
+282 
-287 TRPRGRGMVSRN
+287 V
-299 PTPDSEADGDAA
+299 
-311 RGGAAG
+311 
-317 SVQSSGKPTETPRP
+317 
-331 SMGTAGAGGPVENP
+331 TAGRSPHSFGDDVRSRDHEP
-345 ASVAGPGADSYSEGE
+345 ARSDEPIVAAGPGVESYVGGHLAGE
-360 PEQTTVSVG
+360 VTTVSAEEGPQVG
-369 DGPAV
+369 ASAV
-374 GETALA
+374 VRAQ
-380 TAEARVEAGHGIGQ
+380 ARVGGVMRRKYRPGQIGHG
-394 VGDGVRAPAGP
+394 VGAPAGAR
-405 QIVRGAEPFTLDVV
+405 IVRGVEAFTMDVV
-419 PGAGQQEPP
+419 PGAGEQMPP
-428 VAPWHLAVLTSPHP
+428 VAPWHLAVLASPHA
-442 HARIVSIDTAAAQN
+442 HARIVAIDVAAARA
-456 VPGVRAV
+456 VPGVFAV
-463 FTHTNAPTI
+463 LTHMDGPRVP
-472 AFSTARHELREDDPD
+472 FSTARHELREDDPD
-487 DTFVLDRTVR
+487 DTFVLDDMVR

-503 AAVVGDTV
+503 AAVVGETLH
-511 AAARAGVRALRIEYQ
+511 AARAGVRALRVEYE
-526 VLPAVFDPAEALADA
+526 VLPAVFDPAAALADG
-541 APKLHADKRTARI
+541 APLLHADKPDSARI
-554 ADPDRNVVAEIH
+554 ADARRNLIAEIH
-566 GGVGEFDVAVAQ
+566 GGVGDVDAGIEKA
-578 SAEVVRGVWHS
+578 AKVVSGVWNS

-601 GVGWLDDAGR
+601 GIGWLDDAGR
-611 LVIRSSTQVPFLVRD
+611 LVVRSSTQVPFLVRD
-626 ELCHVF
+626 ELCHLF
-632 GLERDRV
+632 GLDRDRV
-639 RVFAAR
+639 RVFATR

-693 VEVTAAADASGVL
+693 VAVTAAADEAGVL
-706 TALGVDVLADAGAYG
+706 TALSVDVLADAGAYG
-721 NHSAGVLFHAVGES
+721 NHSAGVMFHSVGES

-741 ANKRVDA
+741 PNKRVDA
-748 KALYTN
+748 QAVYTN

-774 SAIDELARRLG
+774 SAIDELARELG

-792 RRNVVVPGDRFTGA
+792 RRNVVIPGDQFTAA
-806 EVDESDLTFGSYG
+806 EIDESDLTFGSYG

-825 TAQRALRRGNGATA
+825 TAQRALLRGNGVGA
-839 PGPDWR
+839 PGPDWQ

-860 RGHHADATAALCAD
+860 RGHHADATARLLPD
-874 GGYEIGVGTAEF
+874 GRYEIGVGTAEF

-907 RIRIRQSDTDLVGH
+907 RIVIRQSDTDVVGH

-927 STGTMVAGKAT
+927 STGTMVAGKAS

-954 KVSGHPERDCVL
+954 KVSGHPERDCLL
-966 EAEGV
+966 EANGV
-971 RCGADL
+971 RCGDEL
-977 ITPELLLAD
+977 IGAAQLLAD
-986 GELRAHG
+986 GELTAHG

-1010 VAVRPSTGEVRVLQ
+1010 VAVQPSTGAVRILQ

-1032 TVVNPVQLRGQVEG
+1032 TVLNPVQLRGQVEG
-1046 GVAQAIG
+1046 GVAQALG

-1058 DMRTDH
+1058 DMRSEY

-1072 RHYHIPQV
+1072 RHYHVPQF

-1091 ETTDELGP
+1091 ETSDALGP

-1115 ALANAIRDAVGARP
+1115 ALANAIRDAVGVRP

-1140 RLIQEGAAG
+1140 RAIREGTAG

>member
-7 GRAVEVTARPGQCL
+7 GLAVEVSARPGQCL
-21 RTLLREAGELAVK
+21 RTVLREHGELAVK

-58 IPAHRADGHH
+58 IPAHRAADRA

-73 GLGDADGSNQVQR
+73 GLGDTDGPNSVQR
-86 GFLEHAGFQCGFC
+86 SFVANAGFQCGFC

-105 TATGLVAARAAE
+105 TASGL
-117 SRPAYVPGAAI
+117 
-128 ETGPASP
+128 
-135 GQAAVGAEGL
+135 AAVRPDTPVDN
-145 GSTAAAEGTGSTAAA
+145 SAAQAITDA
-160 ERPDSTAAEGAG
+160 ER
-172 QPAVP
+172 
-177 DLGAEGHSS
+177 
-186 QVLASAVADAELAE
+186 AE

-216 DSCASLWT
+216 DALAAPCASLC
-224 TPTTTNATPD
+224 TTTEAD
-234 PSGLAAAAR
+234 SAQRRSGE
-243 RNTPRPRQGSGT
+243 SGT
-255 THPEHGSAPDDGA
+255 LCTGEGGRESTADRFDSSSSVSAA
-268 GSPTRSSESADPAA
+268 TTASS
-282 AAPGD
+282 
-287 TRPRGRGMVSRN
+287 
-299 PTPDSEADGDAA
+299 DA
-311 RGGAAG
+311 
-317 SVQSSGKPTETPRP
+317 
-331 SMGTAGAGGPVENP
+331 
-345 ASVAGPGADSYSEGE
+345 AGPGVGSYVGGHLAGEVTAVSAEEG
-360 PEQTTVSVG
+360 PQVGVSAVSV
-369 DGPAV
+369 V
-374 GETALA
+374 
-380 TAEARVEAGHGIGQ
+380 EARVGGVMRRKYRPGQ
-394 VGDGVRAPAGP
+394 IGDGVGAPAGAR
-405 QIVRGAEPFTLDVV
+405 IVRGGEAFTMDVV
-419 PGAGQQEPP
+419 PGAGEQMPP
-428 VAPWHLAVLTSPHP
+428 VAPWHLAVLASPHA
-442 HARIVSIDTAAAQN
+442 HARIVSIDAAAARA
-456 VPGVRAV
+456 VPGVHTV
-463 FTHTNAPTI
+463 LTHVDGPRT

-487 DTFVLDRTVR
+487 DTFVLDSTVR

-503 AAVVGDTV
+503 AAVVGETLD
-511 AAARAGVRALRIEYQ
+511 AARAGVRALRVEYE
-526 VLPAVFDPAEALADA
+526 VLPAVFEPEAALADG
-541 APKLHADKRTARI
+541 APLLHADKPDSARI
-554 ADPDRNVVAEIH
+554 ADAQRNLIAEIH
-566 GGVGEFDVAVAQ
+566 GGVGDFDAGIEQA
-578 SAEVVRGVWHS
+578 AEVVSGVWNS

-601 GVGWLDDAGR
+601 GIGWLDDAGR
-611 LVIRSSTQVPFLVRD
+611 LVVRSSTQVPFLVRD
-626 ELCHVF
+626 ELCHLF
-632 GLERDRV
+632 GLDRDRV
-639 RVFAAR
+639 RVFATR

-693 VEVTAAADASGVL
+693 VAVTAAADAAGVL
-706 TALGVDVLADAGAYG
+706 TALSVDVLADAGAYG
-721 NHSAGVLFHAVGES
+721 NHSAGVMFHSVGES

-741 ANKRVDA
+741 PNKRVDA
-748 KALYTN
+748 QAVYTN

-774 SAIDELARRLG
+774 SAIDELARELG

-792 RRNVVVPGDRFTGA
+792 RRNVVIPGDQFTAA
-806 EVDESDLTFGSYG
+806 EIDESDLTFGSYG

-825 TAQRALRRGNGATA
+825 TAQQALRRGNGVAA
-839 PGPDWR
+839 PGPHWQ

-860 RGHHADATAALCAD
+860 RGHHADATARLLAD
-874 GGYEIGVGTAEF
+874 GRYEIGVGTAEF

-907 RIRIRQSDTDLVGH
+907 RIVIRQSDTDVVGH

-927 STGTMVAGKAT
+927 STGTMVAGKAS

-943 ELHAMLLARAA
+943 ELHAMMLARAA
-954 KVSGHPERDCVL
+954 KVSGHPERDCLL
-966 EAEGV
+966 EAGGV
-971 RCGADL
+971 RCGDEL
-977 ITPELLLAD
+977 ITAAQLLAD
-986 GELRAHG
+986 GELIAHG

-1010 VAVRPSTGEVRVLQ
+1010 VAVQPSTGSVRILQ

-1032 TVVNPVQLRGQVEG
+1032 TVLNPVQLRGQVEG
-1046 GVAQAIG
+1046 GVAQALG

-1058 DMRTDH
+1058 DMRSEY

-1072 RHYHIPQV
+1072 RHYHVPQF

-1091 ETTDELGP
+1091 ETSDELGP

-1115 ALANAIRDAVGARP
+1115 ALANAIRDAIGVRP

-1140 RLIQEGAAG
+1140 RAIKEGTAG

>member
-1 MRLEID
+1 MRLDID

-21 RTLLREAGELAVK
+21 RTLLREHGELAVK

-58 IPAHRADGHH
+58 IPAHRAADRA

-73 GLGDADGSNQVQR
+73 GLGDADGPNPVQR
-86 GFLEHAGFQCGFC
+86 SFVQNAAFQCGFC

-105 TATGLVAARAAE
+105 TASGLAAARPDTAVDNFPAE
-117 SRPAYVPGAAI
+117 
-128 ETGPASP
+128 
-135 GQAAVGAEGL
+135 AV
-145 GSTAAAEGTGSTAAA
+145 TDA
-160 ERPDSTAAEGAG
+160 ER
-172 QPAVP
+172 
-177 DLGAEGHSS
+177 
-186 QVLASAVADAELAE
+186 AE

-216 DSCASLWT
+216 DALAAPCASLCT
-224 TPTTTNATPD
+224 TAEEAAQQASAESPAAGTPPD
-234 PSGLAAAAR
+234 ASPVTAAR
-243 RNTPRPRQGSGT
+243 S
-255 THPEHGSAPDDGA
+255 DDGQPA
-268 GSPTRSSESADPAA
+268 HSTVRDMRPESDDVARSDQPLIAE
-282 AAPGD
+282 
-287 TRPRGRGMVSRN
+287 
-299 PTPDSEADGDAA
+299 
-311 RGGAAG
+311 
-317 SVQSSGKPTETPRP
+317 
-331 SMGTAGAGGPVENP
+331 
-345 ASVAGPGADSYSEGE
+345 
-360 PEQTTVSVG
+360 
-369 DGPAV
+369 GPAV
-374 GETALA
+374 ESYVTQGHSGRLAGEVTSVS
-380 TAEARVEAGHGIGQ
+380 AEEGPEVGAAAVLGVAARVGGVMRRKYRAGQI
-394 VGDGVRAPAGP
+394 GDGVGAPAGAR
-405 QIVRGAEPFTLDVV
+405 IVRGGEAFTMDVV
-419 PGAGQQEPP
+419 PGAGDQMPP
-428 VAPWHLAVLTSPHP
+428 VAPWHLAVLVSPHA
-442 HARIVSIDTAAAQN
+442 HARIVSIDVAAARA
-456 VPGVRAV
+456 VPGVHAV
-463 FTHTNAPTI
+463 LTHVDGPRV

-503 AAVVGDTV
+503 AAVVGETLH
-511 AAARAGVRALRIEYQ
+511 AARAGVRALQVEYE
-526 VLPAVFDPAEALADA
+526 VLPAVFEPEAALADG
-541 APKLHADKRTARI
+541 APLLHADKPASARI
-554 ADPDRNVVAEIH
+554 ADAERNLIAEIH
-566 GGVGEFDVAVAQ
+566 GGVGDFDAGIERA
-578 SAEVVRGVWHS
+578 AKVVSGVWNS

-611 LVIRSSTQVPFLVRD
+611 LVVRSSTQVPFLVRD

-632 GLERDRV
+632 GLDRDRV
-639 RVFAAR
+639 RVFATR

-693 VEVTAAADASGVL
+693 VAVTAAADAAGIL
-706 TALGVDVLADAGAYG
+706 TALSVDVLTDSGAYG
-721 NHSAGVLFHAVGES
+721 NHSGGVMFHSVGES

-741 ANKRVDA
+741 PNKRVDA
-748 KALYTN
+748 QAVYTN

-774 SAIDELARRLG
+774 SAIDELARELG

-792 RRNVVVPGDRFTGA
+792 RRNVLIPGDQFTGA
-806 EVDESDLTFGSYG
+806 EIDESDLTFGSYG

-825 TAQRALRRGNGATA
+825 TAQQALRRGNGVDA
-839 PGPDWR
+839 PGPEWQ

-860 RGHHADATAALCAD
+860 RGHHADATVSLLPD
-874 GGYEIGVGTAEF
+874 GRYEIGVGTAEF

-901 LATTAE
+901 LATAAE
-907 RIRIRQSDTDLVGH
+907 RIVIRQSDTDVVGH

-927 STGTMVAGKAT
+927 STGTMVAGKAL

-954 KVSGHPERDCVL
+954 KVSGHPERDCLL
-966 EAEGV
+966 EAGGV
-971 RCGADL
+971 RCGDEL
-977 ITPELLLAD
+977 ITAAELLAD
-986 GELRAHG
+986 GELIAHG

-1010 VAVRPSTGEVRVLQ
+1010 VGVQPSTGAVRILQ

-1032 TVVNPVQLRGQVEG
+1032 TVLNPVQLRGQVEG
-1046 GVAQAIG
+1046 GVAQALG

-1058 DMRTDH
+1058 DMRSEN

-1072 RHYHIPQV
+1072 RHYHIPQF

-1091 ETTDELGP
+1091 ETSDELGP

-1115 ALANAIRDAVGARP
+1115 AMANAIRDAIGARP
-1129 DRLPMTADRVW
+1129 YRLPMTADRVW
-1140 RLIQEGAAG
+1140 RAIQEGTAG